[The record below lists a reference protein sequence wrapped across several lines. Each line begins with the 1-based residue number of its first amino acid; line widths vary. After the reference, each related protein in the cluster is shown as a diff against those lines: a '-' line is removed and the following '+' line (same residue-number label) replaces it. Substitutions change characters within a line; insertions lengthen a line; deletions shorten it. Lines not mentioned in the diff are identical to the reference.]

1 MTLHLAF
8 HPDVADEVD
17 EAYRFYEGRQTGLGD
32 DFLAALEAVYRA
44 IAATPEMHQIIEGEV
59 RRSVL
64 RRFPYCVYY
73 RIRPDRVE
81 VFAVQHGRRDPAD
94 WRRRV

>member
-1 MTLHLAF
+1 VTRPLVF

-17 EAYRFYEGRQTGLGD
+17 ETYRWYEGRQPDLGD

-44 IAATPEMHQIIEGEV
+44 IAATPEMHQLIEGEV

-73 RIRPDRVE
+73 RARPERVE
-81 VFAVQHGRRDPAD
+81 VIAVQHGRRHPDG
-94 WRRRV
+94 WRDRL

>member
-1 MTLHLAF
+1 MTPLAF

-17 EAYRFYEGRQTGLGD
+17 EAYRWYEGRQTDLGD
-32 DFLAALEAVYRA
+32 DFFAALEATYRL
-44 IAATPEMHQIIEGEV
+44 IAATPLMHQLVEGDV

-73 RIRPDRVE
+73 RVLADRVE
-81 VFAVQHGRRDPAD
+81 VIAVQHGRRDPAD
-94 WRRRV
+94 WRRV